1 MTTKLSS
8 KGQIVLPAQ
17 LRRKLALQTGDDL
30 EIHLE
35 QAGEGE
41 RIVITRK
48 KMSRPR
54 RKIIKDPIT
63 GWPVLEAPPGTPLL
77 TSERVRDML
86 ADFP

>member
-8 KGQIVLPAQ
+8 KGQVVLPAR
-17 LRRKLALQTGDDL
+17 LRRKLALQAGDDL

-35 QAGEGE
+35 STSEGE

-48 KMSRPR
+48 KMRR
-54 RKIIKDPIT
+54 RKRKIGKDPIT
-63 GWPVLEAPPGTPLL
+63 GWPVLLAPPGTPPL
-77 TSERVRDML
+77 TSEMVKEML

>member
-8 KGQIVLPAQ
+8 KGQVVLPAQ
-17 LRRKLALQTGDDL
+17 LRRKLALQTGDAL

-35 QAGEGE
+35 NASEGE

-48 KMSRPR
+48 KMNRPK

-63 GWPVLEAPPGTPLL
+63 GWPVLEAPPGTPIL
-77 TSERVRDML
+77 TSEMVKEML